1 MWKLNQF
8 IPDDDGEREESLLE
22 EESDGI
28 CSLSPTQRMYA
39 FAASLAAGLILMFLT
54 TLHNTNMVQ
63 PIANLILN
71 FLFPAKA
78 SKRDK
83 LSASADHLAFVM
95 LPLHLSHLSL
105 IVFAKPIKFALLF
118 TFGNVLAVGSTAF
131 LIGPGRQLG
140 MMFDPI
146 RIYATV
152 IYIGCVVLALIF
164 ALLVSQQFQ
173 FISEWVNLK
182 SFLPLFVPSDE
193 LSFLVLSFLCCL
205 SEELLSLFHKF
216 TKISVKIHSKILTVF
231 AIIFEICALIWYGL
245 SYIPF
250 ARRMVSSL
258 MIRLFDTEL

>member
-39 FAASLAAGLILMFLT
+39 FAASLAAGLILMF
-54 TLHNTNMVQ
+54 
-63 PIANLILN
+63 
-71 FLFPAKA
+71 
-78 SKRDK
+78 
-83 LSASADHLAFVM
+83 
-95 LPLHLSHLSL
+95 LSL

-164 ALLVSQQFQ
+164 ALL
-173 FISEWVNLK
+173 
-182 SFLPLFVPSDE
+182 
-193 LSFLVLSFLCCL
+193 
-205 SEELLSLFHKF
+205 
-216 TKISVKIHSKILTVF
+216 IHSKILTVF

>member
-8 IPDDDGEREESLLE
+8 IPGDDGEREESFLE

-28 CSLSPTQRMYA
+28 FSLSPTQRMYA
-39 FAASLAAGLILMFLT
+39 FAASLAAGLILMF
-54 TLHNTNMVQ
+54 
-63 PIANLILN
+63 
-71 FLFPAKA
+71 
-78 SKRDK
+78 
-83 LSASADHLAFVM
+83 
-95 LPLHLSHLSL
+95 LSL

-140 MMFDPI
+140 MMFDPV

-164 ALLVSQQFQ
+164 ALL
-173 FISEWVNLK
+173 
-182 SFLPLFVPSDE
+182 
-193 LSFLVLSFLCCL
+193 
-205 SEELLSLFHKF
+205 
-216 TKISVKIHSKILTVF
+216 IHSKILTVF

-250 ARRMVSSL
+250 AQRMVSSL
-258 MIRLFDTEL
+258 MIRLCDTEL

>member
-39 FAASLAAGLILMFLT
+39 FAASLAAGLILMFL
-54 TLHNTNMVQ
+54 
-63 PIANLILN
+63 
-71 FLFPAKA
+71 
-78 SKRDK
+78 
-83 LSASADHLAFVM
+83 
-95 LPLHLSHLSL
+95 SL

-131 LIGPGRQLG
+131 LIGPGRQL
-140 MMFDPI
+140 
-146 RIYATV
+146 A
-152 IYIGCVVLALIF
+152 
-164 ALLVSQQFQ
+164 
-173 FISEWVNLK
+173 EWVNLK

-216 TKISVKIHSKILTVF
+216 TKISVKVKS
-231 AIIFEICALIWYGL
+231 
-245 SYIPF
+245 
-250 ARRMVSSL
+250 
-258 MIRLFDTEL
+258 

>member
-28 CSLSPTQRMYA
+28 CSLSPTQ
-39 FAASLAAGLILMFLT
+39 
-54 TLHNTNMVQ
+54 
-63 PIANLILN
+63 
-71 FLFPAKA
+71 
-78 SKRDK
+78 
-83 LSASADHLAFVM
+83 
-95 LPLHLSHLSL
+95 SL

-131 LIGPGRQLG
+131 LIGPERQLG
-140 MMFDPI
+140 MMFDPV

-164 ALLVSQQFQ
+164 ALL
-173 FISEWVNLK
+173 
-182 SFLPLFVPSDE
+182 
-193 LSFLVLSFLCCL
+193 
-205 SEELLSLFHKF
+205 
-216 TKISVKIHSKILTVF
+216 IHSKILTVF

-258 MIRLFDTEL
+258 MIRLCDTEL